1 MSEEQ
6 EQEHKYCYLVEH
18 PRHGTKV
25 FYYGRVYGAEAA
37 RDAVDYADSLC
48 IVRKLSLYD
57 NAVEVQSLSA
67 QFSAIT
73 RTNVELPQLPV
84 VEALLSSV
92 G

>member
-1 MSEEQ
+1 MEEQ
-6 EQEHKYCYLVEH
+6 EQKYCYLVEH

-25 FYYGRVYGAEAA
+25 FYVSYDYDKAA
-37 RDAVDYADSLC
+37 RLAVDYAENTV
-48 IVRKLSLYD
+48 IVFKMPVYD
-57 NAVEVQSLSA
+57 EPIEKVQDLSA